1 MRKSWTNRE
10 RLLSVLAALAAIGA
24 GRFLGPLLG
33 QLFSGSALFSMF
45 LMFLFPILVMGV
57 PFFRW
62 ARRGR
67 RIWPAGL
74 ALCLGAVV
82 LLSRNLPVAAR
93 MVAVF
98 TDFYDYE
105 STGFYLLFA
114 LLMGGG
120 MLLGVLLVW
129 QLDRM
134 GDRRERKGKA

>member
-1 MRKSWTNRE
+1 MKKTVVDS
-10 RLLSVLAALAAIGA
+10 LIIG
-24 GRFLGPLLG
+24 F
-33 QLFSGSALFSMF
+33 ALFSMF
-45 LMFLFPILVMGV
+45 LMFLLPILVMGV

-67 RIWPAGL
+67 RLWPWAAGL

-105 STGFYLLFA
+105 STGFYLLFT
-114 LLMGGG
+114 LLIGGG
-120 MLLGVLLVW
+120 MMAGVLLGGF
-129 QLDRM
+129 LARLFPH
-134 GDRRERKGKA
+134 KSA